1 MPGQCK
7 TVLISF
13 LVSSSHALALPVCI
27 RCQPVLHQFS
37 IFAPSR
43 GCSMTPGPSHR
54 KGRGKDNDFCKLQ
67 ATETRTA
74 NRSPVTLQMRSR
86 NRVLPITI
94 RCWYSVP
101 PLQCHNRQA
110 VRTGRPDGEHRTST
124 NVLIGS
130 ALAWPKMCVQPST
143 RPWRDDWFTGCQTI
157 LLCIWFDRFDI
168 APLYN

>member
-1 MPGQCK
+1 MPCPCK

-13 LVSSSHALALPVCI
+13 LASSSNALALLVCI
-27 RCQPVLHQFS
+27 RCQPVLHRLS
-37 IFAPSR
+37 IFALSR

-54 KGRGKDNDFCKLQ
+54 MGRGKDIDFKLQ
-67 ATETRTA
+67 ATERRTA

-94 RCWYSVP
+94 LRWYSVR

-110 VRTGRPDGEHRTST
+110 VSTGRPDGEHRTST
-124 NVLIGS
+124 DVLIGS

-143 RPWRDDWFTGCQTI
+143 RTWRDDWFTGCQTI
-157 LLCIWFDRFDI
+157 LLC
-168 APLYN
+168 LV